1 MNKIPFYYLFLV
13 SMLTVKTNISAQSA
27 DIILTNGKIF
37 TSGINHLYV
46 QALAIKGN
54 KIIAVGSDEEIT
66 KLADDKSQRINLDG
80 KTVVPG
86 FNDAH
91 GHVGPNYP
99 AYRFQLT
106 GNVLA
111 LTPWT
116 IIKDS
121 IAKIAM
127 TIPAGTFII
136 ATINPELLDDTSAR
150 KKELDNIA
158 PQNPVMLSAWTGHGK
173 ILNTAALNFFHFNN
187 QSSFKGGRID
197 TNTSGEP
204 TGLLEEYA
212 QYWIGAELSDKMD
225 SLKIIS
231 GLTSYYQQ
239 TAALGITTIQNMCTQ
254 HHAQQ
259 VADIYSTHEFSCRV
273 RLMAFPFTN
282 SKELLLHDWDNFFHP
297 LNKMNYVSGV
307 KLILDGTPVERL
319 ACMRTAYKD
328 KPGDYGRL
336 NFDEAQLK
344 EYMRY
349 CLAHK
354 QQIIIHAVGDSSIVT
369 TIRCMRSL
377 HPDAFWK
384 DKRLRIE
391 HGDFAIEKP
400 GDITTLKQLGIV
412 IVQNPTHLALPPV
425 MAARFADTTIQYL
438 QPMQTLLRNK
448 IPFAIGSDG
457 PFNPFLNI
465 MLATMHPDNPK
476 EAITVEQAVIAYTY
490 GSAFAEFKENE
501 KGTLA
506 KGKLADLAVLSQDI
520 FTISKEQLPAT
531 KSVLTMI
538 DGKIVHQ

>member
-1 MNKIPFYYLFLV
+1 MNKIVSYYLFLV
-13 SMLTVKTNISAQSA
+13 AMLMVKTNISAQSA

-37 TSGINHLYV
+37 TSDTNHPYV

-54 KIIAVGSDEEIT
+54 KIIAAGNDEEIK
-66 KLADDKSQRINLDG
+66 KLADDKSQRMDLGG

-91 GHVGPNYP
+91 GHVGPTYP

-106 GNVLA
+106 GNVVA
-111 LTPWT
+111 PTPWT

-121 IAKIAM
+121 IAKIVM

-136 ATINPELLDDTSAR
+136 ATINPELLDDTLAR
-150 KKELDNIA
+150 KIELDSIA
-158 PQNPVMLSAWTGHGK
+158 PQNPVILSAWTGHGK
-173 ILNTAALNFFHFNN
+173 IINTAALNFFHFNK
-187 QSSFKGGRID
+187 QTSFKGGRID
-197 TNTSGEP
+197 INTNGEP

-212 QYWIGAELSDKMD
+212 QFWMGAGLSNKMD
-225 SLKIIS
+225 SSKIIS
-231 GLTSYYQQ
+231 DLTSYYQR

-254 HHAQQ
+254 HSAQQ
-259 VADIYSTHEFSCRV
+259 VVDIYSRHEFSCRV

-282 SKELLLHDWDNFFHP
+282 SKDLLLHDWDNFFHP

-307 KLILDGTPVERL
+307 KLVLDGTPVERL
-319 ACMRTAYKD
+319 ACMRTPYKD
-328 KPGDYGRL
+328 KRGVYGRL
-336 NFDEAQLK
+336 NFDETQLK
-344 EYMRY
+344 TYMQY
-349 CLAHK
+349 CLAHN
-354 QQIIIHAVGDSSIVT
+354 QQIIIHAVGDSSILT
-369 TIRCMRSL
+369 IIRCMRSL
-377 HPDAFWK
+377 RPDAFWK

-391 HGDFAIEKP
+391 HGDFAIEKAV
-400 GDITTLKQLGIV
+400 DITALKQLGIV
-412 IVQNPTHLALPPV
+412 IVQNPTHLALPTI
-425 MAARFADTTIQYL
+425 MAARFADTTTQYL
-438 QPMQTLLRNK
+438 QPMQTLLRHK

-476 EAITVEQAVIAYTY
+476 EAITVEQAVMAYTY

-520 FTISKEQLPAT
+520 FTIPKEQLPAT